1 MSKTEK
7 EIMQLVADYLNKEHG
22 FSVHDSS
29 TVIEYEKNKPLL
41 LLKGCLDYN
50 ELLAISRIINEE
62 GYSI

>member
-1 MSKTEK
+1 
-7 EIMQLVADYLNKEHG
+7 MQLVADYLNKEHG